1 MGSKT
6 IKTTKIGRLT
16 KMGTTLAKATGKFFV
31 KKTFDRTVKEAKDL
45 KVKIDVAKDIVQ
57 SMGELKGAFMK
68 MGQMLS
74 ISDDLILPPEISDL
88 FKELQKDAPPMPR
101 SDLDK
106 VFLKNFGKI

>member
-1 MGSKT
+1 M
-6 IKTTKIGRLT
+6 IE
-16 KMGTTLAKATGKFFV
+16 
-31 KKTFDRTVKEAKDL
+31 TVKEAKDL

-74 ISDDLILPPEISDL
+74 ISDDLLLPPEISEL
-88 FKELQKDAPPMPR
+88 FKELQKNAPPMPR

-106 VFLKNFGKI
+106 VSKELWKKYQKVYLNPLKESYGSG